1 MAATTKLELVQINAR
16 LANDNAELRAQLAGL
31 QHDYAIVKAEFEQQA
46 AHIALTLAQHRKVQA
61 THVVPDWQAQR
72 LTEMKEARAIA
83 MATGRCT
90 KV

>member
-1 MAATTKLELVQINAR
+1 MKLTKLALEQINAR

-31 QHDYAIVKAEFEQQA
+31 QHDFAIVKAEFEQQA
-46 AHIALTLAQHRKVQA
+46 AQIAATLSQHKAAQPAHTMPA
-61 THVVPDWQAQR
+61 WQAQR
-72 LTEMKEARAIA
+72 ALDMAEARIIA